1 MTRHLHIDAFS
12 GVSGDMFLGA
22 LVDTGVP
29 LPILEKGLK
38 ALGIKGYRLRE
49 QQVIRNSIRATKVD
63 VKIQKGFT
71 KPLSLATI
79 KKTLMN
85 SRLPDAI
92 RNQALQTFQLIAEAE
107 GAVHGKSPGKVHF
120 HEVGVIDS
128 LVDIVG
134 TLLGIAHL
142 NVTTVSCS
150 PINLGAGTIAM
161 AHGLLPVP
169 APAVAQMAQG
179 IPVFSNGP
187 TLELTTPTGMALIR
201 SLSKNCK
208 TLPPLT
214 PQTIGYGA
222 GTADP
227 QGWPNVLRLFLG
239 QEGSVSTI
247 TSERIIQLETNIDD
261 MNPQLYDQMMN
272 HLFDAG
278 ALDVTLT
285 PTMMKRNRPG
295 TIVSV
300 VAWPKDL
307 QVLTTILLSETTTLG
322 VRIQDLER
330 AIVPRQV
337 QTVRLP
343 NGSVRVKIADIGN
356 GQLKVTPEYR
366 DCAAL
371 AERTKKPVQAIIDLA
386 RQTFIQTKKPKTAS
400 RLKKPTRISQ

>member
-29 LPILEKGLK
+29 LPILKKGLK

-49 QQVIRNSIRATKVD
+49 EEVIRNSLRATKVD
-63 VKIQKGFT
+63 VDIQKGFT

-79 KKTLMN
+79 KKALN
-85 SRLPDAI
+85 QSHLPDCI
-92 RNQALQTFQLIAEAE
+92 RKQALQTFQFIAEAE
-107 GAVHGKSPGKVHF
+107 GAAHGKSPGKVHF

-150 PINLGAGTIAM
+150 PINLGAGTIST

-169 APAVAQMAQG
+169 GPAVAQMAQG

-201 SLSKNCK
+201 TLSKNCK

-214 PQTIGYGA
+214 PHIVGYGA

-227 QGWPNVLRLFLG
+227 EGWPNVLRLFLG
-239 QEGSVSTI
+239 QEESVSLI

-261 MNPQLYDQMMN
+261 MNPQLYDQMMT
-272 HLFDAG
+272 HLFEAG
-278 ALDVTLT
+278 ALDVSLT

-295 TIVSV
+295 TTVSV

-307 QVLTTILLSETTTLG
+307 QNLTTILLSETTTLG
-322 VRIQDLER
+322 VRVQELER
-330 AIVPRQV
+330 AVVPRRV

-343 NGSVRVKIADIGN
+343 HGSVRVKISELGKDQVKIM
-356 GQLKVTPEYR
+356 PEYR

-371 AERTKKPVQAIIDLA
+371 AERTKQPIQTIIDLA
-386 RQTFIQTKKPKTAS
+386 RQAFTRTNKSKTAS
-400 RLKKPTRISQ
+400 RSKKPTKNLR

>member
-1 MTRHLHIDAFS
+1 MTRNLHIDAFS

-227 QGWPNVLRLFLG
+227 EGWPNVLRLFLG
-239 QEGSVSTI
+239 QEESVSPI

-261 MNPQLYDQMMN
+261 MNPQLYDQMMT

-295 TIVSV
+295 IIVSV

-307 QVLTTILLSETTTLG
+307 QALTTILLFETSTLG
-322 VRIQDLER
+322 VRIQELSR
-330 AIVPRQV
+330 AVVSRRIQS
-337 QTVRLP
+337 VRLP
-343 NGSVRVKIADIGN
+343 NGSVRVKIADLGN
-356 GQLKVTPEYR
+356 GQVKITPEYR

-371 AERTKKPVQAIIDLA
+371 AERTKQPIQAIIDLA
-386 RQTFIQTKKPKTAS
+386 RQTFREIKKSKATS
-400 RLKKPTRISQ
+400 RSKKPTKISR

>member
-1 MTRHLHIDAFS
+1 
-12 GVSGDMFLGA
+12 MFLGA
-22 LVDTGVP
+22 LVDAGLP
-29 LPILEKGLK
+29 LDTLQKGLK
-38 ALGIKGYRLRE
+38 ALKIQGYRLRE

-63 VKIQKGFT
+63 VDIRKGFT
-71 KPLSLATI
+71 KPLSLSTI
-79 KKTLMN
+79 RKTLMG

-92 RNQALQTFQLIAEAE
+92 RTQALQTFQFLAEAE
-107 GAVHGKSPGKVHF
+107 GAVHGKSPSRVHF

-134 TLLGIAHL
+134 TLWGFAHL

-150 PINLGAGTIAM
+150 PVNLGAGTIST

-169 APAVAQMAQG
+169 GPAVAQMAKG
-179 IPVFSNGP
+179 LSVFSNGP
-187 TLELTTPTGMALIR
+187 AMELTTPTGMALIR
-201 SLSKNCK
+201 TLAPDCK

-222 GTADP
+222 GAADP
-227 QGWPNVLRLFLG
+227 EGWPNVLRLFLG
-239 QEGSVSTI
+239 QEVSVSSI

-261 MNPQLYDQMMN
+261 MNPQVYDQMVT
-272 HLFDAG
+272 HLFEAG

-300 VAWPKDL
+300 IAWPKDL

-322 VRIQDLER
+322 VRIQEMGR
-330 AIVPRQV
+330 AIVPRRV
-337 QTVRLP
+337 QTVRLL
-343 NGSVRVKIADIGN
+343 NGSVRMKIANLGN
-356 GQLKVTPEYR
+356 GHVKVTPEYR

-371 AERTKKPVQAIIDLA
+371 AEHTKQPVQAIIDLA
-386 RQTFIQTKKPKTAS
+386 RKIFAQSNKSQPASRSKKPIKTS
-400 RLKKPTRISQ
+400 R

>member
-29 LPILEKGLK
+29 LAILEKGLK
-38 ALGIKGYRLRE
+38 AIGIKGYRVRE
-49 QQVIRNSIRATKVD
+49 QQVIRNSLRATKVD
-63 VKIQKGFT
+63 VGIQKGFT
-71 KPLSLATI
+71 KPLSLSAI
-79 KKTLMN
+79 RKTLVQ
-85 SRLPDAI
+85 SRLPDPI
-92 RNQALQTFQLIAEAE
+92 RTQALKTFQIIAEAE
-107 GAVHGKSPGKVHF
+107 GAVHGKSPGKIHF

-134 TLLGIAHL
+134 TLLGVAHL

-150 PINLGAGTIAM
+150 PINLGAGTIST

-169 APAVAQMAQG
+169 GPAVAQMAQG

-201 SLSKNCK
+201 TLSQNFK

-222 GTADP
+222 GTANP
-227 QGWPNVLRLFLG
+227 EGWPNVLRLFLG
-239 QEGSVSTI
+239 QEEKESLF
-247 TSERIIQLETNIDD
+247 TSDRIIQLETNIDD
-261 MNPQLYDQMMN
+261 MNPQLYEQMMT

-278 ALDVTLT
+278 ALDITLT

-300 VAWPKDL
+300 VAWPQDL
-307 QVLTTILLSETTTLG
+307 QVLTAILLSETTTLG
-322 VRIQDLER
+322 VRIQELER

-343 NGSVRVKIADIGN
+343 HGSIRIKIAELGN
-356 GQLKVTPEYR
+356 GQVKITPEYR

-371 AERTKKPVQAIIDLA
+371 AERTKQPIQVIIDLA
-386 RQTFIQTKKPKTAS
+386 RQIATQTNQPKTAS
-400 RLKKPTRISQ
+400 RSKKPTKKPR